1 MSEKRTGIL
10 KFNQKMGRY
19 RIIYLDNSFDYDEI
33 TSGMVFYVKI
43 LGVWKQVRCEYDAT
57 KECYYGVGLDLP
69 LKDGLEASLSPQK
82 NT

>member
-43 LGVWKQVRCEYDAT
+43 LGVWKQVRCEYDST
-57 KECYYGVGLDLP
+57 KECYYGVGLELP
-69 LKDGLEASLSPQK
+69 LKDGLEVSLYPQK
-82 NT
+82 TT